1 MRPLALAVVAVV
13 VVALAGIGS
22 TPAMAAKPQEVIP
35 RSNGFPSGQ
44 HFNLN
49 IHGKSWDTCNSTPD
63 EDGTY
68 GKSIFI
74 PEYGGATIEYISNK
88 RASLYDLTVLD
99 PCGGFDGE
107 NDVAQVQ
114 LPYKVLVD
122 GVPTDAGGFYVF
134 ARIHGKPNNG
144 SGCDG
149 PSKDCP
155 PSSIVLYPNVITQ
168 ACSGDTTGTSTDC
181 LWTLGL
187 ITQQDIYVA
196 SEEEFVRF
204 DPEAAKGKGKS
215 KARDISR
222 LFTWSGYVF
231 YGGSPDTNGDGV
243 IDELDIPI
251 DAALYVADLDLSGGV
266 SLYEW
271 QAAHADFNG
280 DGIVDQADLDAAYL
294 NAPAGLTPDT
304 YVPDV
309 DGDLVITLT
318 DWQAY
323 HPDSN
328 GDGVI
333 DELDVPS
340 DAILF
345 VEDLDNDGAIS
356 VNEWLEYQESIG
368 TCVHYDTP
376 IWIFD
381 LAELVVTQQDIVN
394 DGTKLLQV
402 RFYPVATTEYV
413 APGYVVVD
421 KVTDPGLDPQAF
433 DFTLSGGPEGISET
447 FQLTGDSAPFD
458 SGTLEAGSYSLT
470 ETPLAGWSLTGISI
484 LDPDTESS
492 FDLGT
497 STATL
502 DVDPGETV
510 IVTYTNTKQQ

>member
-1 MRPLALAVVAVV
+1 MKIFAVALAV
-13 VVALAGIGS
+13 VVALALATS
-22 TPAMAAKPQEVIP
+22 PAMAGKPQEVIP

-44 HFNLN
+44 HFNMN
-49 IHGKSWDTCNSTPD
+49 IHGKSWDTCNATPG

-74 PEYGGATIEYISNK
+74 PEYGSATIEYISNK

-99 PCGGFDGE
+99 PCGGFDGA

-114 LPYKVLVD
+114 LPYKVMVD
-122 GVPTDAGGFYVF
+122 GVPTDAGGYYVF

-144 SGCDG
+144 QNCDG
-149 PSKDCP
+149 PAKDCP
-155 PSSIVLYPNVITQ
+155 PSSITMYPNVITQ
-168 ACSGDTTGTSTDC
+168 ACSDDGTGTSTDC

-196 SEEEFVRF
+196 AEEEFVRF
-204 DPEAAKGKGKS
+204 DPAATGGKGKS
-215 KARDISR
+215 TARDISR

-231 YGGSPDTNGDGV
+231 YGGSPDTNGDGI
-243 IDELDIPI
+243 IDELDIPT
-251 DAALYVADLDLSGGV
+251 DAVTYVADLDASGGI

-280 DGIVDQADLDAAYL
+280 DGVVDQADLDAAYL
-294 NAPAGLTPDT
+294 NAPAGLSPDT

-309 DGDLVITLT
+309 NGDLLITLY

-328 GDGVI
+328 GDGLI
-333 DELDVPS
+333 DETDVL
-340 DAILF
+340 AGAELF
-345 VEDLDNDGAIS
+345 VADLDHDSIIS
-356 VNEWLEYQESIG
+356 VMEWLEYQESIG
-368 TCVHYDTP
+368 TAVHYDTP

-381 LAELVVTQQDIVN
+381 LAELVVTQQDIIN

-413 APGYVVVD
+413 APGYIVVD
-421 KVTDPGLDPQAF
+421 KMTDPRYDTQVF
-433 DFTLSGGPEGISET
+433 DFTLSGGPDGINQM
-447 FQLTGDSAPFD
+447 FQLMDDSPPFD
-458 SGTLEAGSYSLT
+458 SGTVQDGAYTLT
-470 ETPLAGWSLTGISI
+470 ETPMDGWSLTGINI
-484 LDPDTESS
+484 LDPDGQSS